1 MEKPSYN
8 ILLIDDDQFLLD
20 MYALKFTNRGH
31 NMTVAHDPT
40 EALTLLQNGMT
51 PDIILCDMVMP
62 KMTGVEFLQE
72 FRKAKLVPSAF
83 LIMLTN
89 QGQSSDIEACEEYGI
104 SGYIIKATSIP
115 SEVVTEVERIARDA
129 AKEGFKP
136 TYRL

>member
-20 MYALKFTNRGH
+20 MYSLKFTNRGH
-31 NMTVAHDPT
+31 KVTVAHD
-40 EALTLLQNGMT
+40 AVDGLQKLREGAT
-51 PDIILCDMVMP
+51 PDVVLCDMVMP
-62 KMTGVEFLQE
+62 KMTGVEFLRDL
-72 FRKAKLVPSAF
+72 RKENLVPQAY

-89 QGQSSDIEACEEYGI
+89 QGQSSDIEACEEYKI

-129 AKEGFKP
+129 SKEGFKP

>member
-20 MYALKFTNRGH
+20 MYSLKFTNHGH
-31 NMTVAHDPT
+31 KITVAYNGED
-40 EALTLLQNGMT
+40 ALRTLREGMT

-62 KMTGVEFLQE
+62 KMNGVEFLTE
-72 FRKAKLVPSAF
+72 LRKENLSPQSFV
-83 LIMLTN
+83 IMLTN
-89 QGQSSDIEACEEYGI
+89 QGQSSDIEACEDYKI

-115 SEVVTEVERIARDA
+115 SEVVTEVERIAKDA
-129 AKEGFKP
+129 SKEGFKP

>member
-20 MYALKFTNRGH
+20 MYSLKFTNRGH
-31 NMTVAHDPT
+31 KITVAHDGAD
-40 EALTLLQNGMT
+40 ALQTLKDGMN
-51 PDIILCDMVMP
+51 PDVILCDMVMP
-62 KMTGVEFLQE
+62 KMNGVEFLAE
-72 FRKAKLVPSAF
+72 LRKEKFVPQAF
-83 LIMLTN
+83 VIMLTN
-89 QGQSSDIEACEEYGI
+89 QGQSTDIEACEEFGI

-129 AKEGFKP
+129 TKEGFKP